1 MSQELPS
8 YDELEAISERVMP
21 SAAFRESLGRR
32 IVRLREVKH
41 WSRADLA
48 REMGI
53 SNGRMGRWERGTQGP
68 PLEMLAPLARFL
80 GVSADELLTGERPG
94 GRDLS
99 SADRQRIGW
108 HLASLR
114 QLLPAR

>member
-21 SAAFRESLGRR
+21 STAFREALGRR
-32 IVRLREVKH
+32 IVRLREAKR

-48 REMGI
+48 RELGI
-53 SNGRMGRWERGTQGP
+53 QIARMGRWERGTQGP
-68 PLEMLAPLARFL
+68 QLEMLAPLARLL

-94 GRDLS
+94 GRVLS
-99 SADRQRIGW
+99 SVDREKAGW
-108 HLASLR
+108 HLAGLR
-114 QLLPAR
+114 QLLSAR